1 VRKKKRNAP
10 PTPRKSDASSPPAYK
25 EGFTMAPAPTD
36 EEARKALE
44 TILSTAS
51 TLLEQLQSILTSIQR
66 SPTTP
71 SAVSSETK
79 DIDALALARDCSSL
93 IRAHGTKISLL
104 VINEPFTPSAITTVV
119 RELVKGPIPGLA
131 TAAQACETTLYTS
144 VVRKELAYRVGKVL
158 AEVNNL
164 LNRIPKDG
172 KVLSG
177 VGRDSGSGSLALTG
191 MLWSACDEVVALA
204 NMGVGGFFVKKAEEW
219 RDTLKDVMEE
229 LKEWGEE
236 EDDEEDEDDVDDLA
250 DKMNDASLSNQEML
264 DEMMNSSSAIPKSD
278 PDKIRPRLDST
289 LKRLRMVVLL
299 YQALSKRRF
308 KKLPKDTTKGDMP
321 AKLDSTANVLSALP
335 DKFGDLA
342 EAFYELDAEEIDSLM
357 EECFESAVGVSE
369 VLKMGWEGESD
380 EFSEWMEKFK
390 VEVKKA

>member
-1 VRKKKRNAP
+1 MVPTNA
-10 PTPRKSDASSPPAYK
+10 
-25 EGFTMAPAPTD
+25 
-36 EEARKALE
+36 EAQKALD
-44 TILSTAS
+44 TIVNTAS
-51 TLLEQLQSILTSIQR
+51 TLLEQLQSILTEIQR
-66 SPTTP
+66 NPSSPSTST
-71 SAVSSETK
+71 SETK
-79 DIDALALARDCSSL
+79 DVDALALARDSSSL

-104 VINEPFTPSAITTVV
+104 VINEPFTPSALSTVI

-131 TAAQACETTLYTS
+131 TAAQACEAKSYTS
-144 VVRKELAYRVGKVL
+144 VVRKELAYRVQKVL
-158 AEVNNL
+158 IELSNL
-164 LNRIPKDG
+164 LKRVPKDG

-177 VGRDSGSGSLALTG
+177 VGRDSGKGSLALTG

-236 EDDEEDEDDVDDLA
+236 EDEDEDEDDVDDLA
-250 DKMNDASLSNQEML
+250 DKLNDTTLSKQEML
-264 DEMMNSSSAIPKSD
+264 DDFMNSSSAIPRSD
-278 PDKIRPRLDST
+278 PDKIRPRLDSS

-308 KKLPKDTTKGDMP
+308 KKLPKDTTKNDMP
-321 AKLDSTANVLSALP
+321 AKLDSTAVVLETLP

-342 EAFYELDAEEIDSLM
+342 GAFYELDAEEIDRLM
-357 EECFESAVGVSE
+357 EDCFEQAVGVSE

-380 EFSEWMEKFK
+380 EFTEWMEKFK
-390 VEVKKA
+390 VEVKKT

>member
-1 VRKKKRNAP
+1 
-10 PTPRKSDASSPPAYK
+10 
-25 EGFTMAPAPTD
+25 MAPTNA
-36 EEARKALE
+36 EAQNALE
-44 TILSTAS
+44 TIVDTAS
-51 TLLEQLQSILTSIQR
+51 TLLEQLQSILTEIQR
-66 SPTTP
+66 NPTSPSTST
-71 SAVSSETK
+71 SETK
-79 DIDALALARDCSSL
+79 DVDALALARDSSSL

-104 VINEPFTPSAITTVV
+104 VINEPFTPSALSTVI

-131 TAAQACETTLYTS
+131 TAAQACEAKSYTS
-144 VVRKELAYRVGKVL
+144 VVRKELAYRVQKVL
-158 AEVNNL
+158 IELSNL
-164 LNRIPKDG
+164 LKRVPKDG

-177 VGRDSGSGSLALTG
+177 VGRDSGKGSLALTG

-236 EDDEEDEDDVDDLA
+236 EDEDEDEDDVDDLA
-250 DKMNDASLSNQEML
+250 DRLNDTSLSKQEML
-264 DEMMNSSSAIPKSD
+264 DDFMNSSSAIPRSD
-278 PDKIRPRLDST
+278 PDKIRPRLDSS

-308 KKLPKDTTKGDMP
+308 KKLPKDTTKNDMP
-321 AKLDSTANVLSALP
+321 AKLDSTASVLETLP

-342 EAFYELDAEEIDSLM
+342 GAFYELDAEEIDRLM
-357 EECFESAVGVSE
+357 EDCFEQAVGVSE

-380 EFSEWMEKFK
+380 EFTEWMEKFK
-390 VEVKKA
+390 VEVKKT

>member
-1 VRKKKRNAP
+1 MAAT
-10 PTPRKSDASSPPAYK
+10 PT
-25 EGFTMAPAPTD
+25 E

-44 TILSTAS
+44 TLITTAS

-71 SAVSSETK
+71 SATSSTETT

-104 VINEPFTPSAITTVV
+104 VINEPFTPSALTTVV

-131 TAAQACETTLYTS
+131 TAAQACETKLYTS
-144 VVRKELAYRVGKVL
+144 VVRKELAYRAQKVL
-158 AEVNNL
+158 AELLNL
-164 LNRIPKDG
+164 LNRVPKDG

-236 EDDEEDEDDVDDLA
+236 EEEEEDDDEEGEVDSLA
-250 DKMNDASLSNQEML
+250 DKMNDASLSNQEIL
-264 DEMMNSSSAIPKSD
+264 DEMMNSSSAIPRSD

-321 AKLDSTANVLSALP
+321 AKLDTTANVLAALP

-342 EAFYELDAEEIDSLM
+342 EAFYELDGEEIDKLM
-357 EECFESAVGVSE
+357 EECFESAVSVSE
-369 VLKMGWEGESD
+369 VLKIGWEGESD
-380 EFSEWMEKFK
+380 EFTEWMEKFK
-390 VEVKKA
+390 VEVKKV

>member
-1 VRKKKRNAP
+1 MAAT
-10 PTPRKSDASSPPAYK
+10 PT
-25 EGFTMAPAPTD
+25 E
-36 EEARKALE
+36 EEARQALE
-44 TILSTAS
+44 TLITTAS
-51 TLLEQLQSILTSIQR
+51 TLIQQLQSILTSIQR
-66 SPTTP
+66 NPTTP
-71 SAVSSETK
+71 STTTAETT
-79 DIDALALARDCSSL
+79 DIDALSLARDCSSL

-104 VINEPFTPSAITTVV
+104 IINEPFTPSALITVV

-131 TAAQACETTLYTS
+131 SAVQACETKLYTS
-144 VVRKELAYRVGKVL
+144 VVRKELAYRAQKVL
-158 AEVNNL
+158 TELLNL
-164 LNRIPKDG
+164 LNRVPKDG
-172 KVLSG
+172 KILSG

-236 EDDEEDEDDVDDLA
+236 EDDEDEDEVDDLA
-250 DKMNDASLSNQEML
+250 EKMNDASLSNQEIL
-264 DEMMNSSSAIPKSD
+264 DEMMNSSSTIPRSD

-321 AKLDSTANVLSALP
+321 AKLDSTANVLAGLP

-342 EAFYELDAEEIDSLM
+342 EAFYELDGEEIDKLM

-369 VLKMGWEGESD
+369 VLKVGWEGESD

>member
-1 VRKKKRNAP
+1 
-10 PTPRKSDASSPPAYK
+10 
-25 EGFTMAPAPTD
+25 MAPAPTD

-44 TILSTAS
+44 TLITTAS

-66 SPTTP
+66 SPATP
-71 SAVSSETK
+71 SVSAPETK

-131 TAAQACETTLYTS
+131 SAVQACETKLYTT
-144 VVRKELAYRVGKVL
+144 VVRKELAYRAQKVL
-158 AEVNNL
+158 AELSNL
-164 LNRIPKDG
+164 LNRVPKDG

-191 MLWSACDEVVALA
+191 MLWSACDEVIALA

-236 EDDEEDEDDVDDLA
+236 EDEDDDEDEDEVDDLA
-250 DKMNDASLSNQEML
+250 DKMNDASLSNQEKL
-264 DEMMNSSSAIPKSD
+264 DEIMNSSSAIPRSD

-321 AKLDSTANVLSALP
+321 AKLDSTANVLAALP

-342 EAFYELDAEEIDSLM
+342 EAFYELDSEEIDKLM

-369 VLKMGWEGESD
+369 VLKIGWEGESD

>member
-1 VRKKKRNAP
+1 
-10 PTPRKSDASSPPAYK
+10 
-25 EGFTMAPAPTD
+25 MAHTPTD

-44 TILSTAS
+44 TLITTAS

-71 SAVSSETK
+71 SASAAETK

-104 VINEPFTPSAITTVV
+104 VINEPFTPSAIATVV

-131 TAAQACETTLYTS
+131 TAAQACETKLYTA

-158 AEVNNL
+158 AELSNL
-164 LNRIPKDG
+164 LNRVPKDG

-236 EDDEEDEDDVDDLA
+236 EDDEDEDEDDVDDLT
-250 DKMNDASLSNQEML
+250 DKMNDASLSNQEIL
-264 DEMMNSSSAIPKSD
+264 DEMMNASSAIPRSD

-321 AKLDSTANVLSALP
+321 AKLDSTANVLAALP

-342 EAFYELDAEEIDSLM
+342 EAFYELDGEEIDKLM
-357 EECFESAVGVSE
+357 ENCFESAVGVSE
-369 VLKMGWEGESD
+369 VLKQGWEGESD

>member
-1 VRKKKRNAP
+1 
-10 PTPRKSDASSPPAYK
+10 
-25 EGFTMAPAPTD
+25 MAPAPTD
-36 EEARKALE
+36 EEARKALD
-44 TILSTAS
+44 TIVATAS

-158 AEVNNL
+158 AELNNL

-191 MLWSACDEVVALA
+191 MLWSACDEVTALA

-342 EAFYELDAEEIDSLM
+342 EAFYELDGEEIDTLM

>member
-1 VRKKKRNAP
+1 
-10 PTPRKSDASSPPAYK
+10 
-25 EGFTMAPAPTD
+25 MAPTNT
-36 EEARKALE
+36 EAQNALE
-44 TILSTAS
+44 TIVDTTS
-51 TLLEQLQSILTSIQR
+51 TLLEQLQSILTEIQR
-66 SPTTP
+66 NPTSPSTST
-71 SAVSSETK
+71 SETK
-79 DIDALALARDCSSL
+79 DVDALALARDSSSL

-104 VINEPFTPSAITTVV
+104 VINEPFTPSALSTVI

-131 TAAQACETTLYTS
+131 TAAQACEAKSYTS
-144 VVRKELAYRVGKVL
+144 VVRKELAYRVQKVL
-158 AEVNNL
+158 IELSNL
-164 LNRIPKDG
+164 LKCVPKDG

-177 VGRDSGSGSLALTG
+177 VGRDSGKGSLALTG

-236 EDDEEDEDDVDDLA
+236 EDEDDDEDDVDDLA
-250 DKMNDASLSNQEML
+250 DQLDDTSLSKQEIL
-264 DEMMNSSSAIPKSD
+264 DDFMNSSSVIPRSD
-278 PDKIRPRLDST
+278 PDKIRPRLDSS

-308 KKLPKDTTKGDMP
+308 KKLPKDTTKNDMP
-321 AKLDSTANVLSALP
+321 AKLDSTASVLETLP

-342 EAFYELDAEEIDSLM
+342 GAFYELDAEEIDRLM
-357 EECFESAVGVSE
+357 EDCFEQAVGVSE

-380 EFSEWMEKFK
+380 EFTEWMEKFK
-390 VEVKKA
+390 VEVKKT

>member
-1 VRKKKRNAP
+1 
-10 PTPRKSDASSPPAYK
+10 
-25 EGFTMAPAPTD
+25 MAPTNA
-36 EEARKALE
+36 EAQKALD
-44 TILSTAS
+44 TIVNTAS
-51 TLLEQLQSILTSIQR
+51 TLLEQLQSILTEIQR
-66 SPTTP
+66 NPSSPSTST
-71 SAVSSETK
+71 SETK
-79 DIDALALARDCSSL
+79 DVDALALARDSSSL

-104 VINEPFTPSAITTVV
+104 VINEPFTPSALSTVI

-131 TAAQACETTLYTS
+131 TAAQACEAKSYTS
-144 VVRKELAYRVGKVL
+144 VVRKELAYRVQKVL
-158 AEVNNL
+158 IELSNL
-164 LNRIPKDG
+164 LKRVPKDG

-177 VGRDSGSGSLALTG
+177 VGRDSGKGSLALTG

-236 EDDEEDEDDVDDLA
+236 EEDEDEDDVDDLA
-250 DKMNDASLSNQEML
+250 DKLNNTSLSKQEML
-264 DEMMNSSSAIPKSD
+264 DDFMNSSSAIPRSD
-278 PDKIRPRLDST
+278 PDKIRPRLDSS

-308 KKLPKDTTKGDMP
+308 KKLPKDTTKNDMP
-321 AKLDSTANVLSALP
+321 AKLDSTASVLEALP

-342 EAFYELDAEEIDSLM
+342 GAFYELDAEEIDQLM
-357 EECFESAVGVSE
+357 EDCFEQAVGVSE

-380 EFSEWMEKFK
+380 EFTEWMEKFK
-390 VEVKKA
+390 VEVKKT

>member
-1 VRKKKRNAP
+1 
-10 PTPRKSDASSPPAYK
+10 
-25 EGFTMAPAPTD
+25 MAPND

-44 TILSTAS
+44 TLITTAS
-51 TLLEQLQSILTSIQR
+51 TLLEQLQSVLIEIQR
-66 SPTTP
+66 NPSSPTST
-71 SAVSSETK
+71 SSPETK

-104 VINEPFTPSAITTVV
+104 VINEPFTPSAIATVV

-131 TAAQACETTLYTS
+131 TAAQACETKLYTS
-144 VVRKELAYRVGKVL
+144 VVRKELAYRAQKVL
-158 AEVNNL
+158 AELSGL
-164 LNRIPKDG
+164 LKRVPKNG

-177 VGRDSGSGSLALTG
+177 GGRDSGKGSLALTG

-236 EDDEEDEDDVDDLA
+236 EDDEDDVDDLA
-250 DKMNDASLSNQEML
+250 DQLNETSLSKQEML
-264 DEMMNSSSAIPKSD
+264 DDLMDSSSAIPKSD

-289 LKRLRMVVLL
+289 LKRLRMIVLL

-321 AKLDSTANVLSALP
+321 SKLDSTASVLETLP

-342 EAFYELDAEEIDSLM
+342 GAFYDLDAEEIDRLM
-357 EECFESAVGVSE
+357 EDCFESAVGVSE
-369 VLKMGWEGESD
+369 ILKLGWEGESD

-390 VEVKKA
+390 VEVKKT